1 LIIPPCRA
9 HQYELTAAKI
19 SSIGQ
24 RRDPHAPLEDPVTVA
39 QSHPR
44 APEEEDE

>member
-1 LIIPPCRA
+1 LIIPTCRA
-9 HQYELTAAKI
+9 HPYELTAAKI
-19 SSIGQ
+19 SSIGN
-24 RRDPHAPLEDPVTVA
+24 RGELHAPTEDPVTVA